1 MPISPY
7 VAQCDEYPFRL
18 LHVEAGRPQPGDDWI
33 RRFAPIPPRIEVV
46 QLSAGPS
53 RKSRTLQP
61 FLPHVAIPVQPC
73 ADCVEYGIRRDL
85 HALAGG
91 LDKTVR
97 SDVESYRPPALFAQ
111 TLRLETFQQVAT
123 TIPFSDLTVFVHLM
137 HVQPTMVGT
146 TEQHSTPMPR
156 LLPADGAGGRLVI
169 AKNDTPIVFAR
180 PFRTVIGGRQ
190 CLICGA
196 CRLHIPAASDHETR
210 RVRLIHDLSQA
221 HARSDRTR
229 GSGRDSPHSCGSCR
243 RTGERRTR
251 TLDSRRGA
259 PWSTSTGIAF
269 RSFSRQAFQSNPT
282 AWRNAPAI
290 SVRSQVKSGS

>member
-7 VAQCDEYPFRL
+7 VAQCGEYPFRL
-18 LHVEAGRPQPGDDWI
+18 LYVEAGCPQPGDDWI

-123 TIPFSDLTVFVHLM
+123 TIPFSDLTVFVSLM
-137 HVQPTMVGT
+137 HVQPPMVGT
-146 TEQHSTPMPR
+146 AEQHSAPMPR
-156 LLPADGAGGRLVI
+156 LLPANGAGGRLVF
-169 AKNDTPIVFAR
+169 AKNGTPIVAAR
-180 PFRTVIGGRQ
+180 SFRTVIGGRQ

-210 RVRLIHDLSQA
+210 RMRLIHDLSQLM
-221 HARSDRTR
+221 
-229 GSGRDSPHSCGSCR
+229 PV
-243 RTGERRTR
+243 RTGYAVADV
-251 TLDSRRGA
+251 TLPIHAGLVGEQASAVPAHWTVAGTRRGRHPQGLHFEVFQGRPFSPIRPHGAARPPCPYA
-259 PWSTSTGIAF
+259 P
-269 RSFSRQAFQSNPT
+269 R
-282 AWRNAPAI
+282 
-290 SVRSQVKSGS
+290 